1 MMDDRL
7 ARLRESKAAYDAEKR
22 AEAEAVN
29 AAAEKARADGFED
42 GTAWALSLSEAE
54 AGYEQLLRYCGND
67 PLTKETSQP
76 GMIARGLA
84 REVGHGIVVTD
95 NQRVAEAYDR
105 GFREGAQ
112 SVRDQV
118 ESGDEQA

>member
-42 GTAWALSLSEAE
+42 GGGRSNRAK
-54 AGYEQLLRYCGND
+54 N
-67 PLTKETSQP
+67 
-76 GMIARGLA
+76 
-84 REVGHGIVVTD
+84 
-95 NQRVAEAYDR
+95 
-105 GFREGAQ
+105 
-112 SVRDQV
+112 VR
-118 ESGDEQA
+118 

>member
-54 AGYEQLLRYCGND
+54 AGYEQLLRYCDND

-84 REVGHGIVVTD
+84 REVGHGIVVAD

-118 ESGDEQA
+118 ESADEHA

>member
-42 GTAWALSLSEAE
+42 GTAWALSLAAAE

-67 PLTKETSQP
+67 LLTKETSQP
-76 GMIARGLA
+76 
-84 REVGHGIVVTD
+84 E
-95 NQRVAEAYDR
+95 
-105 GFREGAQ
+105 
-112 SVRDQV
+112 
-118 ESGDEQA
+118 

>member
-22 AEAEAVN
+22 AEAEAVH

-42 GTAWALSLSEAE
+42 GTAWALSLAE

-84 REVGHGIVVTD
+84 REVGHGVVVTD
-95 NQRVAEAYDR
+95 NQHVADAYDR

>member
-1 MMDDRL
+1 
-7 ARLRESKAAYDAEKR
+7 
-22 AEAEAVN
+22 
-29 AAAEKARADGFED
+29 
-42 GTAWALSLSEAE
+42 
-54 AGYEQLLRYCGND
+54 
-67 PLTKETSQP
+67 
-76 GMIARGLA
+76 MITRGVA
-84 REVGHGIVVTD
+84 REVGHGIVVAD

>member
-22 AEAEAVN
+22 AEAEAAN

-54 AGYEQLLRYCGND
+54 AGYEQLLRYCDND

-76 GMIARGLA
+76 GMIARGVA
-84 REVGHGIVVTD
+84 REVGHGIVVAE

-118 ESGDEQA
+118 ESADEQA